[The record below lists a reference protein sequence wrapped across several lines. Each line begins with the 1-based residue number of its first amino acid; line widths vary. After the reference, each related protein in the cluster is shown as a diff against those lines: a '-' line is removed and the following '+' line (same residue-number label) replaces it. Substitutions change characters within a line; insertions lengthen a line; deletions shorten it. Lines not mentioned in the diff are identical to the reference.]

1 MTAQIAQHDDDEPEE
16 QARLDPARLLVST
29 VLAIGGLVAVVAA
42 VGYFARE
49 PLLRASQAFVDQLG
63 GLGVAIGY
71 FLPDALTV
79 PLPNDVVTV
88 LGIAGGMGFWEVVA
102 WGTAGSLVGG
112 CVGYGI
118 GRFLGSRRIVRRF
131 FKGRGARMHELLR
144 RYGVVAVGV
153 AALTPIP
160 YSLGCWAAGSVR
172 LPFWQ
177 FLLVSLL
184 RFVRVAGYLY
194 LIELGLPLGGG

>member
-1 MTAQIAQHDDDEPEE
+1 MTVQTEQHKGDEPQG
-16 QARLDPARLLVST
+16 QARLAPARLLIST
-29 VLAIGGLVAVVAA
+29 LLTLAGLVAVVAA
-42 VGYFARE
+42 VGYFARA
-49 PLLRASQAFVDQLG
+49 PLLRASQAFVDQWG
-63 GLGVAIGY
+63 GVGVAIGY
-71 FLPDALTV
+71 FLPDAFTI

-102 WGTAGSLVGG
+102 WGSVGSLVGG

-118 GRFLGSRRIVRRF
+118 GRFLGSRDFVKRF
-131 FKGRGARMHELLR
+131 FEGRGARMHELLR

-184 RFVRVAGYLY
+184 RVVRVAGYLY
-194 LIELGLPLGGG
+194 LIELGLPVGIG